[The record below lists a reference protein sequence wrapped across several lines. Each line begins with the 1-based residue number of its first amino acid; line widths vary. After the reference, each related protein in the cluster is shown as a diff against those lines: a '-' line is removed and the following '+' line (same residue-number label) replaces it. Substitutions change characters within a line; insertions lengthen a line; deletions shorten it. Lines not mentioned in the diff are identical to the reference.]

1 MKKGL
6 SNRRGEVFTATAV
19 KVIIAV
25 VVGVLILGGLF
36 ALYRN
41 VIFPKLNQKVEGMI
55 HTEDTVQVRKDG
67 NSVQYSYDGETWK
80 DCTIPGVSAS
90 ATVSTVLTRT
100 YQEKTAFLAVIKDG
114 SGARLYVSRDAQEW
128 VPSIGDSKSVS
139 VGNGTSYVTVSCG
152 DGRSYRS
159 HDGIEWEMTST
170 GFARRVEYIKAHR
183 KDKKHSESAAVA
195 RKLSRQL
202 REVLCDEQDNLN
214 RWLERRPCIIRSP
227 WEEGREQEVMIRN
240 DTEALYYFLLYCRKV
255 NLRER
260 ISEEF
265 ADYVAYILS
274 VCY

>member
-90 ATVSTVLTRT
+90 AAVSTVLTRT

-170 GFARRVEYIKAHR
+170 EADAEQRFSRC
-183 KDKKHSESAAVA
+183 SSAA
-195 RKLSRQL
+195 
-202 REVLCDEQDNLN
+202 EQNLFGTV
-214 RWLERRPCIIRSP
+214 
-227 WEEGREQEVMIRN
+227 GR
-240 DTEALYYFLLYCRKV
+240 TEPETCQRDPQNGKAASGVVSQHGFRLY
-255 NLRER
+255 
-260 ISEEF
+260 
-265 ADYVAYILS
+265 DS
-274 VCY
+274 V